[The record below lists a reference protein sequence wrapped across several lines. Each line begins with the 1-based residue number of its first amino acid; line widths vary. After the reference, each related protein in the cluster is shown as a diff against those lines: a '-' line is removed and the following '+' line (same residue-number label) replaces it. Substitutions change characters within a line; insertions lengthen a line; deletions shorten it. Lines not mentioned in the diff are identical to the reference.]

1 MDIIERNIIDVLKR
15 LTNEAAQIDKL
26 DVEYARRANAIIY
39 ILDKVCNDFGEKY
52 MVYVFKK
59 ASDELGNTIGPLDY
73 TILKKL
79 VRLGCKVTNVK
90 SIVSCKRVATG

>member
-1 MDIIERNIIDVLKR
+1 MDIIERSVIDVLIR
-15 LTNEAAQIDKL
+15 LANEASQIDEL
-26 DVEYARRANAIIY
+26 DVEHGRRANAIKY

-52 MVYVFKK
+52 MLYVFKK

-73 TILKKL
+73 TILNKL
-79 VRLGCKVTNVK
+79 VSLGCKVTNVK